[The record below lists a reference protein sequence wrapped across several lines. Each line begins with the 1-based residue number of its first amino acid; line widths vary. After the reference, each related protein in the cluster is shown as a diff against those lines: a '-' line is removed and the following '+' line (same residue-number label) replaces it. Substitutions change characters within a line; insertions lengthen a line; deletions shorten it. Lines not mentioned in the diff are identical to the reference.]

1 MLAGLLGAHA
11 ATAYKPTCRSSTG
24 AIVQCTGNLDNT
36 QAPTA
41 IAASS
46 LTGTVGVTQGGT
58 GTTSYTGNGAIV
70 ADASG
75 TALTSTAAPTAAG
88 QYLLWDGVQWIPG
101 IQTGSV
107 YYFRRDASDIV
118 GYEQITQT
126 PQVGAEKTASTTL
139 NNASGTVVFDPY
151 ATNAGEPGLTQ
162 LFAGTWSFE
171 IYAQVSSTAGG
182 NTTNIVLQV
191 FKRTTGG
198 TETLLFSTSSP
209 ALDSTSPK
217 LYSWLYTQAADIPV
231 DITDRLV
238 VKVAATNSSGSN
250 RTVTFYYEGT
260 TRYSH
265 FHPPF
270 LSMIDAGSLVTIGGA
285 QTITGTKTF
294 SSPPVMSGASVTT
307 ATLPGSAL
315 TASSVATSKIT
326 GGTANR
332 VLYDNGTN
340 ASWTAAPSS
349 ATSFLRGS
357 SPPAFDLVNLNTDT
371 AGVVPTAKGG
381 TNLSSFTGG
390 ALLYASDTTTIS
402 QLGPCSS
409 SQFVGSN
416 GTTPTCSA
424 LPTATTGSGSLS
436 TAQYDITTTN
446 TFEDIGLSASL
457 PSAGTYLVSADVRTF
472 CQTSGSP
479 PGYVTCKLY
488 NSTDAADVTNSE
500 RFGAVD
506 YTNNGSTD
514 TLPIREVITI
524 AAGKTIKVYCKTNSG
539 PTFVNRGAASDAN
552 GRSRISYVKLSS

>member
-1 MLAGLLGAHA
+1 MRARKNSWVFALWVLAGLLGAHA

-250 RTVTFYYEGT
+250 RTVTFYY
-260 TRYSH
+260 
-265 FHPPF
+265 
-270 LSMIDAGSLVTIGGA
+270 
-285 QTITGTKTF
+285 
-294 SSPPVMSGASVTT
+294 
-307 ATLPGSAL
+307 
-315 TASSVATSKIT
+315 
-326 GGTANR
+326 
-332 VLYDNGTN
+332 
-340 ASWTAAPSS
+340 
-349 ATSFLRGS
+349 
-357 SPPAFDLVNLNTDT
+357 
-371 AGVVPTAKGG
+371 
-381 TNLSSFTGG
+381 
-390 ALLYASDTTTIS
+390 
-402 QLGPCSS
+402 
-409 SQFVGSN
+409 
-416 GTTPTCSA
+416 
-424 LPTATTGSGSLS
+424 
-436 TAQYDITTTN
+436 
-446 TFEDIGLSASL
+446 
-457 PSAGTYLVSADVRTF
+457 
-472 CQTSGSP
+472 
-479 PGYVTCKLY
+479 
-488 NSTDAADVTNSE
+488 
-500 RFGAVD
+500 
-506 YTNNGSTD
+506 
-514 TLPIREVITI
+514 
-524 AAGKTIKVYCKTNSG
+524 
-539 PTFVNRGAASDAN
+539 
-552 GRSRISYVKLSS
+552 